1 MAWLYLGLAIV
12 SEVVGTLALK
22 ASDGMSKLVPS
33 LIVVVGYLTA
43 FFLMSQTLKTIPVG
57 VTYAIWSGLGIVGA
71 TVGAYLLFGQA
82 LSKQALL
89 GMVII
94 IIGVIVLNLNSK

>member
-1 MAWLYLGLAIV
+1 
-12 SEVVGTLALK
+12 
-22 ASDGMSKLVPS
+22 
-33 LIVVVGYLTA
+33 VVVFGT
-43 FFLMSQTLKTIPVG
+43 VG

-94 IIGVIVLNLNSK
+94 IVGVIVLNLNSK